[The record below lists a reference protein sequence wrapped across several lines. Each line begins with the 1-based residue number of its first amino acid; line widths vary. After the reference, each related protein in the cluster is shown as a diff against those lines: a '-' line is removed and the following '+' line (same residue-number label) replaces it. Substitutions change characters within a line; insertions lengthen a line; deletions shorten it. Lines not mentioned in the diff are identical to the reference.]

1 MCIFAKFDTI
11 NFFTMKAILI
21 LAVALLSVSCS
32 QKQTTMEQKPSTV
45 EIIQTRASVRQF
57 TMQKP
62 TEEQIDTL
70 LRCAFSAPT
79 AMNKQPWHFM
89 VIDEPALL
97 QKIGESFPYSRVAN
111 NCQVCFV
118 PCGDMTLALEGN
130 SKDFWIQDV
139 SAATENL
146 LLAAHAMGL
155 GAVWTGLYPDVERVG
170 LLRELL
176 GLPDHIVPLCIVP
189 VGYPAEQP
197 AVKDKYKAERIH
209 RNEW

>member
-1 MCIFAKFDTI
+1 
-11 NFFTMKAILI
+11 MKAILI